1 MKNLSKLL
9 FITLIYS
16 SVLFAQDNYRP
27 LFRIYE
33 NGLYGFIDSTGQVI
47 IPPKYKAAGEFSEG
61 LAPVRE
67 NGYYGYIDESGKYVF
82 PPIYDFCEPFKEGLG
97 KVFLNGKVN
106 FIDKAGVNLVDFIYN
121 DATDFENGISIVNQ
135 SYRING
141 AINRTGKLIL
151 DTVFEKIKSRS
162 EGVVIASRYDRD
174 VRLSFY
180 TAVDSNGTTII
191 PLGKYTHI
199 NPFVNGFAH
208 VLWYINNINSL
219 QNYAEGY
226 INKQGELVYKKEPVL
241 GFDLSKEVSAESTF
255 IEGKY
260 DFELFSNGS
269 MAEGKGV
276 TYLKNLKGEIVKYLD
291 SNLSYNFVNGKY
303 VVNDSNELYRYINSQ
318 GEPYGAH
325 FFYFPERNKSYPA
338 YTSEYYF
345 KGETNPQKEIKFG
358 VVDTALNFLVEPFF
372 EKSHFSGIKDGYF
385 LFGKY
390 LTDEN
395 DNYIPIG
402 NETNLSRIGICT
414 IDGTIIHEPA
424 FEYADYRGYVNGLIL
439 VIENGKPSY
448 YNKQGKCVWVQQNPK
463 KDLTKLDIDYRIES
477 SVRNSY
483 YSYNHLENKT
493 IEVLEKIDFEEGN
506 ISIVLTNEKSKY
518 LEKYDGISLYLINDL
533 DFQVSAPSV
542 DGALYLVLQAKDKSG
557 IWRNIENYPTSSCG
571 MSYVDTKINPK
582 QYWKYSVP
590 KYYGGY
596 KTSIRAE
603 LQINASG
610 NEPIKIHS
618 NVIQGY
624 INPAQFWRTKYY
636 SPEANL
642 LEK

>member
-1 MKNLSKLL
+1 MKKITKLL
-9 FITLIYS
+9 FVISILS
-16 SVLFAQDNYRP
+16 SIVIAQENYKP

-82 PPIYDFCEPFKEGLG
+82 PPIYDFCEPFDQGLG

-106 FIDKAGVNLVDFIYN
+106 FIDKAGVNLMDFIYN
-121 DATDFENGISIVNQ
+121 DATNFENGISIVSQ
-135 SYRING
+135 SYRTQG

-151 DTVFEKIKSRS
+151 DTVYERIKSRT
-162 EGVVIASRYDRD
+162 EGVVIASHYDR
-174 VRLSFY
+174 VQHLAFY
-180 TAVDSNGTTII
+180 TAVDSNGVTIV

-199 NPFVNGFAH
+199 KPFVNGFAH

-226 INKQGELVYKKEPVL
+226 INKQGELIYKKEPVL

-255 IEGKY
+255 IEEKY
-260 DFELFSNGS
+260 DFELFSNGA
-269 MAEGKGV
+269 MAQGIGV
-276 TYLKNLKGEIVKYLD
+276 KYLKNLKGEIVKYLD
-291 SNLSYNFVNGKY
+291 SNLSYEFVNGKY
-303 VVNDSNELYRYINSQ
+303 VVNDTNGLYRYIDNQ
-318 GEPYGAH
+318 GEPYGAR
-325 FFYFPERNKSYPA
+325 FFYFPERNKSMPS
-338 YTSEYYF
+338 YTSLYNF
-345 KGETNPQKEIKFG
+345 RGETDPKKERKYG
-358 VVDTALNFLVEPFF
+358 VVDTTLNFLVEPFF
-372 EKSHFSGIKDGYF
+372 ENFHFSGIKDGYF

-402 NETNLSRIGICT
+402 NETNLSKIGICT
-414 IDGTIIHEPA
+414 INGTIIHEPA

-448 YNKQGKCVWVQQNPK
+448 YNKQGKCVWVQQSPK
-463 KDLTKLDIDYRIES
+463 KNLTKLDIDYRIES

-483 YSYNHLENKT
+483 YSYNHIENK
-493 IEVLEKIDFEEGN
+493 KIDELDN
-506 ISIVLTNEKSKY
+506 IDYDEKDISLVLTNEKTDFLNNY
-518 LEKYDGISLYLINDL
+518 EGISLYLINEL

-542 DGALYLVLQAKDKSG
+542 DGALYLVLQAKDNNG
-557 IWRNIENYPTSSCG
+557 IWRSIENYPSSSCG
-571 MSYVDTKINPK
+571 MSYVDTKIDPM

-590 KYYGGY
+590 KYSGGV

-603 LQINASG
+603 LQIKGKG
-610 NEPIKIHS
+610 NDLIKLHS
-618 NVIQGY
+618 NESPGY
-624 INPAQFWRTKYY
+624 INPAQFWRTAYY
-636 SPEANL
+636 SPSANL